1 MASIQGQFLS
11 MYAPTRGRDKLSN
24 DMIANSTLL
33 ACGGGGGGGLFLL
46 IYGVLALGM
55 LSGLFL
61 LANLC
66 LLFALRDGHLL
77 RHGAATLTYALFGL
91 AAYNQIKAGVANGYL
106 WWLIGAC
113 ALSPVVMG
121 HFIWLVR
128 LVRRER
134 RALRLSG
141 GLS

>member
-1 MASIQGQFLS
+1 
-11 MYAPTRGRDKLSN
+11 
-24 DMIANSTLL
+24 MITNSTLF
-33 ACGGGGGGGLFLL
+33 ACGGGSGVFLL
-46 IYGVLALGM
+46 IYSVLALWIV
-55 LSGLFL
+55 SGLFL

-91 AAYNQIKAGVANGYL
+91 AAYNQIKASGSNQYL
-106 WWLIGAC
+106 WWLGGAFG
-113 ALSPVVMG
+113 LFPIVMG

-134 RALRLSG
+134 RALRGSAG
-141 GLS
+141 FS